1 MVRVGINGFGRIGR
15 AVFRKAL
22 EDSNINI
29 VHINDLTD
37 TATLAHLLSYDS
49 VHGRLKDSV
58 ECTQTSISVGGC
70 RASTSSL
77 RSPVDI
83 PWRDKGVDIVF
94 ECTGLFTKRD
104 ACEMHLQ
111 AGARKVLV
119 SAPAKD
125 EDLTVV
131 YGVNHESLRSH
142 HNIVSNGS
150 CTTNCL
156 APPCKVIHE
165 NFGIQRAMMTT
176 IHSYTGDQRIL
187 DFPHKDL
194 RRARAGAINI
204 IPTTTGAAK
213 AIGLVIPEL
222 KGLVDGYAVRVPTP
236 NVSLVDVSFQL
247 SKKTT
252 VDQVNKKLIEASN
265 TYLSGVM
272 SCLNAPLVSSDI
284 NGDSHSSVVDLQM
297 TKVVDDYLVKVVA
310 WYDNE
315 IGFSARMLDVA
326 SLMGHMLTIE

>member
-15 AVFRKAL
+15 AVFRRAL
-22 EDSNINI
+22 EDKNIHI

-49 VHGRLKDSV
+49 VHGRIKDSV
-58 ECTQTSISVGGC
+58 EHTQDSISVGKY
-70 RASTSSL
+70 RSSTSSL

-83 PWRDKGVDIVF
+83 PWRDKGVDVVF
-94 ECTGLFTKRD
+94 ECTGLFTQRG

-119 SAPAKD
+119 SAPAKG

-131 YGVNHESLRSH
+131 YGVNHESLRSQH
-142 HNIVSNGS
+142 SVVSNGS

-165 NFGIQRAMMTT
+165 NFGVQRAMMTT

-213 AIGLVIPEL
+213 AIGLVIPDL

-272 SCLNAPLVSSDI
+272 SCINAPLVSSDI
-284 NGDSHSSVVDLQM
+284 NGDTHSSVVDLQM
-297 TKVVDDYLVKVVA
+297 TKVVDDYLVKIVA

-326 SLMGHMLTIE
+326 SLMGKC

>member
-15 AVFRKAL
+15 AVFRRAL
-22 EDSNINI
+22 EDKNIHI

-49 VHGRLKDSV
+49 VHGRIKDSV
-58 ECTQTSISVGGC
+58 EHTQDSISVGKY
-70 RASTSSL
+70 RSSTSSL

-83 PWRDKGVDIVF
+83 PWRDKGVDVVF
-94 ECTGLFTKRD
+94 ECTGLFTQRD

-119 SAPAKD
+119 SAPAKG

-131 YGVNHESLRSH
+131 YGVNHESLRSQH
-142 HNIVSNGS
+142 SVVSNGS

-165 NFGIQRAMMTT
+165 NFGVQRAMMTT

-213 AIGLVIPEL
+213 AIGLVIPDL

-272 SCLNAPLVSSDI
+272 SCINAPLVSSDI
-284 NGDSHSSVVDLQM
+284 NGDTHSSVVDLQM
-297 TKVVDDYLVKVVA
+297 TKVVDDYLVKIVA

-326 SLMGHMLTIE
+326 SLMGKC